1 MSFKVDNASRDDAVS
16 RDAPSTFTRE
26 DVGAT
31 VPVEAL
37 DAAFPADRA
46 LAAWEI
52 ASLVVSTLIAEWVV
66 FSLGGGSNLLL
77 AVPLVFAFV
86 FMFCSHRLRGETAR
100 DLGWR
105 FDNFLP
111 AMRLLLLPMLS
122 VSGALILFGLLSG
135 GGINF
140 GRWQGGQSI
149 LGVPALGFL
158 WGLMQQYALQAF
170 INRRAQ
176 ILWGRGARSVL
187 LVAVLFGLLHFP
199 NPWLTAATFLGGLL
213 WASVYQR
220 APNLFALAF
229 SHMLMTWVLISTVP
243 ASALRGLRVGYK
255 FFG

>member
-1 MSFKVDNASRDDAVS
+1 MSRKEGSLHSDDDQAVG
-16 RDAPSTFTRE
+16 TFA
-26 DVGAT
+26 DVAT
-31 VPVEAL
+31 SG
-37 DAAFPADRA
+37 AAFPGDRA

-52 ASLVVSTLIAEWVV
+52 VSLVVSTLIAEWVV
-66 FSLGGGSNLLL
+66 FSIGGGSNLLL
-77 AVPLVFAFV
+77 GVPLAFAFV

-105 FDNFLP
+105 LDNFLP
-111 AMRLLLLPMLS
+111 AMRLLLLPMLF
-122 VSGALILFGLLSG
+122 VSGALILFGSLTG
-135 GGINF
+135 GVNF
-140 GRWQGGQSI
+140 ARWQGGQSI
-149 LGVPALGFL
+149 LGMPALGFL

-176 ILWGRGARSVL
+176 VVWGQGFRSVL
-187 LVAVLFGLLHFP
+187 VVGLLFGLLHFP

-220 APNLFALAF
+220 APNLFALAL